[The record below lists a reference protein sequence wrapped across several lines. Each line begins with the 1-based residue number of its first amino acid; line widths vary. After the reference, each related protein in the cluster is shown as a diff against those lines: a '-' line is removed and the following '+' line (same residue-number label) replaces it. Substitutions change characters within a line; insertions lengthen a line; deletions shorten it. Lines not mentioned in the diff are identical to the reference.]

1 MLLKPRDASF
11 VLIISLMLD
20 IAVARFVKPTLPK
33 SSTTSIK
40 STSSATS
47 SHLLSLYPTTPFAI
61 SRSNSTSALKTT
73 STSAKSSKSSISSL
87 GTTGTTKKS
96 ISSTILTT
104 STKSSSKVSSTSKS
118 TSSSKISS
126 TSKSTSTSKT
136 SSTSK
141 ISSTCKTSTTT
152 SASASATA
160 SSPPGPRKRGL
171 PYNDAT
177 LTNSFG
183 GPNSQISWGYNWG
196 QTPGAGFPA
205 KYEYVPLLWS
215 NASDLTSTWFAN
227 VNAAIA
233 AGTTHILAFNEPDY
247 SGQANMSPLAA
258 AQAYMKWM
266 QPFAGKVKL
275 GAPVVT
281 NGGPPMGV
289 EWLKEFMALC
299 PACTIDFV
307 PLHWYDGAFNYAYF
321 RYYIENF
328 YAQIRKPIWITEFNG
343 YGDDATVISFL
354 KKVMPWLDSLSYVER
369 YAWFWCAD
377 GNLLS
382 TGTNLSDY
390 GVVYMNYTSTTVDPY
405 FSS

>member
-1 MLLKPRDASF
+1 
-11 VLIISLMLD
+11 MLD
-20 IAVARFVKPTLPK
+20 IAVARIVTTTLPK
-33 SSTTSIK
+33 STTASTK
-40 STSSATS
+40 STS
-47 SHLLSLYPTTPFAI
+47 LYTTTPVST

-87 GTTGTTKKS
+87 GTTGTSVKSTSTKRS

-104 STKSSSKVSSTSKS
+104 RTTSSSKLSSTSKSTSKSTSSSKISSTSKSTSKS

-136 SSTSK
+136 STTTS
-141 ISSTCKTSTTT
+141 T

-160 SSPPGPRKRGL
+160 SSPPGPQKRGL
-171 PYNDAT
+171 PYNDAI

-183 GPNSQISWGYNWG
+183 GPNSQISWGYNWY
-196 QTPGAGFPA
+196 QTPGTGFPA

-215 NASDLTSTWFAN
+215 NASDLTSTWFTN

-247 SGQANMSPLAA
+247 SGQANMSPLVA

-266 QPFAGKVKL
+266 QPFAGRVKL
-275 GAPVVT
+275 GAPAVT

-307 PLHWYDGAFNYAYF
+307 PLHWYDGAFNYGYF
-321 RYYIENF
+321 KYYIENF
-328 YAQIRKPIWITEFNG
+328 YAQIGKPIWITEFNG

-354 KKVMPWLDSLSYVER
+354 KKVMPWLDSLSYVQR

-382 TGTNLSDY
+382 TGTTLSDY
-390 GVVYMNYTSTTVDPY
+390 GVVYMNYTSTTLDPY